1 MPNPRLAARYAK
13 SVLDLSVSENQ
24 LEAVL
29 KDMQLLKSIVSQN
42 RDLELLL
49 LSPIVKG
56 DKKKSILD
64 EILKGNI
71 RELTSKFLALMIVK
85 GREKYL
91 PEIAT
96 AFQNQYNDLK
106 QIQVVKVTTA
116 VAMDENVRN
125 TVNQKIATLTPGKT
139 IEIKA
144 IVNPEIIGGFII
156 EMDDKL
162 YDASVRTEL
171 YNIKKQFS
179 KNDYIANI

>member
-1 MPNPRLAARYAK
+1 MPNPRLASRYAK
-13 SVLDLSVSENQ
+13 SILDLSVSENQ

-29 KDMQLLKSIVSQN
+29 KDMQLLRSLVNQN

-71 RELTSKFLALMIVK
+71 SELTSRFLALMIAK

-96 AFQNQYNDLK
+96 AFQNQYNNLK
-106 QIQVVKVTTA
+106 QIQEVTVTTA
-116 VAMDENVRN
+116 VAMDEHVRN

-156 EMDDKL
+156 EIEDKL

-179 KNDYIANI
+179 KNDFIANI